1 MEGYGYP
8 YPAPFPAMRSQEGEY
23 PDHGDGFGEY
33 YSLGTLNEGRERSRY
48 STLKDI
54 SLRAKVLRS

>member
-8 YPAPFPAMRSQEGEY
+8 YSKQHPQMRGPDGEY

-33 YSLGTLNEGRERSRY
+33 YMLGPLNGERGR
-48 STLKDI
+48 
-54 SLRAKVLRS
+54 